1 MAINKVEY
9 KLASTTAGFAEA
21 GDSVTIKSN
30 NAKIIQKDVD
40 EGCVENLNNATQKFL
55 KVRLEHAT
63 PSDETE
69 YEGDA
74 EGEGDITEGESD
86 TTNSDGENEDSGA
99 PSGSGGVGN
108 AFGPGMLVATTA
120 LHPFMNCITA
130 PKVGVVDL
138 ALGIASMALTAA
150 FDNQFKER
158 MSEAAA
164 SSEYITEIQGYEEI
178 LNTDIETMNSTM
190 EELEAAEKG
199 QGASPEQ
206 EKTEPDSDEGALESL
221 YAELE
226 QAKNDGDEEKIAE
239 IQAQID
245 EITASLG
252 EGKNDVEDPMAEIQL
267 NNEGAHSVQDYNGQV
282 AQFLSEG
289 NNLGALGVVNATAL
303 AGSAVNSQILSA
315 EAFLGATI
323 FTLPTAITGSIM
335 TEMARNTFA
344 SSSVMMTVKAAQE
357 FKAGS
362 KGKDLNGELNNMQD
376 PLSQHDE
383 LVSQLITK
391 QEEKAGEAE
400 GNDGS
405 GNESGGNPTG
415 GGTEGGNSP
424 APAGGGTSTGGAPS
438 GSGGSSGSSG
448 SSGGSSPTTA

>member
-40 EGCVENLNNATQKFL
+40 EGCVEKLNNATQNFL
-55 KVRLEHAT
+55 KVRLDHAT

-69 YEGDA
+69 YEGGA
-74 EGEGDITEGESD
+74 EGEGEGDITEGEGD
-86 TTNSDGENEDSGA
+86 TTNSDGENKDSGA
-99 PSGSGGVGN
+99 PSGSGGSGLN
-108 AFGPGMLVATTA
+108 FGPALLTATTA
-120 LHPFMNCITA
+120 LLPIMNTA
-130 PKVGVVDL
+130 TSPWIGAIDL
-138 ALGIASMALTAA
+138 ALGVVSAKLVAE
-150 FDNQFKER
+150 FDNQFRER
-158 MSEAAA
+158 MAETAA

-178 LNTDIETMNSTM
+178 LNTDIETMTSTM
-190 EELEAAEKG
+190 EELEEAEKG
-199 QGASPEQ
+199 QETSPEQ

-252 EGKNDVEDPMAEIQL
+252 EGENDAEDPMAEIQL
-267 NNEGAHSVQDYNGQV
+267 NNEGAHSVQEYNGKV

-289 NNLGALGVVNATAL
+289 NNLGALGVVNATSL
-303 AGSAVNSQILSA
+303 AGSAVNSRILSK
-315 EAFLGATI
+315 EALVGFPFPSAGIGSAL
-323 FTLPTAITGSIM
+323 AIAAS
-335 TEMARNTFA
+335 ATFA
-344 SSSVMMTVKAAQE
+344 TSGMMMTVKAAQE
-357 FKAGS
+357 FQAGS

-383 LVSQLITK
+383 LVSQLIAK

-400 GNDGS
+400 GNGDS
-405 GNESGGNPTG
+405 GNESGGNPAG

-424 APAGGGTSTGGAPS
+424 TPAGGGAPTGGAP
-438 GSGGSSGSSG
+438 SGSSG
-448 SSGGSSPTTA
+448 SSGGSSTTTA